1 MRRSLVLAS
10 LLLCAAAPAAPARAQ
25 DQMPTELWSE
35 YPLVQRV
42 QRVQSTSSAPLLPP
56 SPVDTAS
63 PPGESTRWSLWL
75 AVAAV
80 GAVAALLALRTT
92 VPVASGLRLRPR
104 PRARTPKPV
113 QLREHPAQ
121 PRAPAGRRQ
130 AQYAPLPPVA
140 VAEPDIEREPR
151 RSVVRR
157 TGFVRSRFVVMS
169 DEPGGKVRRVGGS
182 RSFWRVGSA
191 AGRERAAEDAWTDL
205 INDLR
210 VSGWEPDSTRT
221 SSFYVLLRRV
231 DTTPSS
237 ILPTIEAYIRADPQ
251 G

>member
-1 MRRSLVLAS
+1 VRLVLAS
-10 LLLCAAAPAAPARAQ
+10 LLLCAAAAAVPARAQ

-35 YPLVQRV
+35 YPLVEKV
-42 QRVQSTSSAPLLPP
+42 QHVQSTSIGPLLPP
-56 SPVDTAS
+56 SSVDTAS

-80 GAVAALLALRTT
+80 GVLAVLLALRTA
-92 VPVASGLRLRPR
+92 VPVASSGLRLRPR

-113 QLREHPAQ
+113 QLREHPAH
-121 PRAPAGRRQ
+121 PRAPARRRQ
-130 AQYAPLPPVA
+130 AQYAPLPPVV

-169 DEPGGKVRRVGGS
+169 DEPGGKVKRVGRS

-210 VSGWEPDSTRT
+210 VSGWEPDSTRP

-237 ILPTIEAYIRADPQ
+237 ILPTIDAYTRADPK